1 MSSTDNI
8 ASEAESRGIKRGA
21 SLVFDAQET
30 AQNVANKVAN
40 TAEGVY
46 NTVAEA
52 VVFAQ
57 THTVAETVKTGANV
71 ALETAKEAVEVAKE
85 KTAATVAAMQ
95 ETYNESAEIVKKNAS
110 IALDKTGHVMED
122 AACAVLKAV
131 DTAKET
137 GAKAVDNMKETTAY
151 ISSEAKKHTAE
162 TAEIVSKNVNLA
174 KETVMSTTN
183 AALQKGQ
190 ESASYA
196 KGVTEGVVGAA
207 KGGAAKEETDL
218 HIVSN
223 PTPTGESA
231 VKEAPHVSDST
242 SETQLQEAGINV
254 AKAEELSKHIP
265 DKSMASE
272 AKISKSSIKKLINV

>member
-8 ASEAESRGIKRGA
+8 STTEAESRGIKRGA

-30 AQNVANKVAN
+30 AQNVAAKVAN

-71 ALETAKEAVEVAKE
+71 ALGTAKEAVEVAKE

-110 IALDKTGHVMED
+110 IARDKTTHAVED

-131 DTAKET
+131 DTAKVN
-137 GAKAVDNMKETTAY
+137 GAKAVDNVKETTAY
-151 ISSEAKKHTAE
+151 LSAEAKKHTAE
-162 TAEIVSKNVNLA
+162 TAEIVSKNVNIA
-174 KETVMSTTN
+174 KETVKSTTS
-183 AALQKGQ
+183 AVLQKGQ
-190 ESASYA
+190 ESAAYA
-196 KGVTEGVVGAA
+196 KGVTEGAVGAA
-207 KGGAAKEETDL
+207 KGGVSREETDL
-218 HIVSN
+218 HIVST
-223 PTPTGESA
+223 PTPTGESP

-254 AKAEELSKHIP
+254 AKAAELSSQIP

-272 AKISKSSIKKLINV
+272 AKM